1 MNSKEKKVE
10 LRKITGVGVSFMT
23 VALLFSSIF
32 SGDTVERTLLWAKSA
47 EANEIN
53 MVNIEANTVNNPMSL
68 AAEIPE
74 KAQSGFVFDRSKMSD
89 NYVVIP
95 KQSGENGLA
104 ALTDEYIYRTV
115 YIDIIEKEDNFYSKS
130 SVMRYS
136 KDEEFTGEPKALVL
150 EPYLA
155 AFLSGK
161 IDASDEDME
170 AYEAIEK
177 GKKKPKK
184 TNDPVVNI
192 EFTRTNNGKAQ
203 IRFALTFD
211 KLYSTEL
218 FEDEENYYISLRRPK
233 DVYKKILVVDI
244 GHGGRDSGTFSG
256 DSKVFEKDTVLDF
269 GLKLKEI
276 FDKQDDIKVYFT
288 RLSDVYLYR
297 RPRADLA
304 NGLEADFFLSIHNNN
319 YTIIGRPI
327 DFNEVRGSEIHY
339 NERIKNTKVTSE
351 RFATLILDNV
361 CKTINTKKRGVVEGS
376 GLYVLGHTNMP
387 SALLEIG
394 FLTNKEDL
402 KIIQNSEK
410 MNTCAEAVYDAVVQ
424 AFKENEE

>member
-410 MNTCAEAVYDAVVQ
+410 MNACAEAVYDAVVQ

>member
-1 MNSKEKKVE
+1 
-10 LRKITGVGVSFMT
+10 MT

-130 SVMRYS
+130 SVLRYS

-410 MNTCAEAVYDAVVQ
+410 MNACAEAVYDAVVQ

>member
-10 LRKITGVGVSFMT
+10 LRKITGVGVLFMT

-130 SVMRYS
+130 SVLRYS

-269 GLKLKEI
+269 GL
-276 FDKQDDIKVYFT
+276 
-288 RLSDVYLYR
+288 
-297 RPRADLA
+297 
-304 NGLEADFFLSIHNNN
+304 
-319 YTIIGRPI
+319 
-327 DFNEVRGSEIHY
+327 
-339 NERIKNTKVTSE
+339 
-351 RFATLILDNV
+351 
-361 CKTINTKKRGVVEGS
+361 
-376 GLYVLGHTNMP
+376 
-387 SALLEIG
+387 
-394 FLTNKEDL
+394 
-402 KIIQNSEK
+402 
-410 MNTCAEAVYDAVVQ
+410 
-424 AFKENEE
+424 

>member
-1 MNSKEKKVE
+1 MNSKEKRAE

-32 SGDTVERTLLWAKSA
+32 SGDTVERTLIWAKSA
-47 EANEIN
+47 EVNEAETVN
-53 MVNIEANTVNNPMSL
+53 MTVNTVNNPAPVL
-68 AAEIPE
+68 AEIPE
-74 KAQSGFVFDRSKMSD
+74 KAQPGFIFDKSKMSD

-95 KQSGENGLA
+95 KQSSENGLA
-104 ALTDEYIYRTV
+104 TIIDEYVYRTV
-115 YIDIIEKEDNFYSKS
+115 YVDIVMKNDGFYNKS
-130 SVMRYS
+130 SVLRYS
-136 KDEEFTGEPKALVL
+136 KDEEFKGEPDVRVL
-150 EPYLA
+150 PPYMA

-161 IDASDEDME
+161 EDASDEDME

-177 GKKKPKK
+177 GTKKQIK
-184 TNDPVVNI
+184 TKDPVVNI

-319 YTIIGRPI
+319 YTVMGRPI
-327 DFNEVRGSEIHY
+327 DFNKVRGSEIHY
-339 NERIKNTKVTSE
+339 NERIKNTKVTSK
-351 RFATLILDNV
+351 RFATLVLDNV
-361 CKTINTKKRGVVEGS
+361 CKAINTKERGIVEGS
-376 GLYVLGHTNMP
+376 GLYVLGHTTMP

-410 MNTCAEAVYDAVVQ
+410 MNACAEAVYDAVVQ

>member
-1 MNSKEKKVE
+1 MNSKEKKTE

-32 SGDTVERTLLWAKSA
+32 SGDTVERTLLWAKSV
-47 EANEIN
+47 EANETDVVNIETN
-53 MVNIEANTVNNPMSL
+53 MVNNPTSL
-68 AAEIPE
+68 TAEIPE
-74 KAQSGFVFDRSKMSD
+74 KAQSGFLFDRSKMSD

-104 ALTDEYIYRTV
+104 TLTDEYVYRTV

-130 SVMRYS
+130 SVLRYS
-136 KDEEFTGEPKALVL
+136 KDEEFTGEPEALVL

-161 IDASDEDME
+161 PDASDEDME
-170 AYEAIEK
+170 AYEAVEK
-177 GKKKPKK
+177 GKKKQKK
-184 TNDPVVNI
+184 TNDPIVNI
-192 EFTRTNNGKAQ
+192 KLTRTDNGQAQ

-211 KLYSTEL
+211 KLYTPEL
-218 FEDEENYYISLRRPK
+218 FEDDENYYISLKRPK

-256 DSKVFEKDTVLDF
+256 DRNVFEKDTVLDF

-276 FDKQDDIKVYFT
+276 FDKQDEIKVYFT
-288 RLSDVYLYR
+288 RLNDVYLYR

-319 YTIIGRPI
+319 YTIVGRPI
-327 DFNEVRGSEIHY
+327 DFNKVRGSEIHY

-361 CKTINTKKRGVVEGS
+361 CKTIKTKKRGVVEGS

-394 FLTNKEDL
+394 FLTNKKDL
-402 KIIQNSEK
+402 KIIQDDEK
-410 MNTCAEAVYDAVVQ
+410 MNACAEAVYDAVVQ
-424 AFKENEE
+424 AFKEKGE